1 MMRELP
7 IQIEQVVILLA
18 VQGSNQDSGSRAE
31 SLRRLDMATRAGT
44 APAVLDKPSYKSFL
58 APLLLIG
65 VAILLY
71 MKLGTA
77 VAAPG
82 FTLTRFLELAGILFL
97 AGF

>member
-1 MMRELP
+1 
-7 IQIEQVVILLA
+7 
-18 VQGSNQDSGSRAE
+18 
-31 SLRRLDMATRAGT
+31 MATRADT
-44 APAVLDKPSYKSFL
+44 APVVMDKPPLKSFL

-82 FTLTRFLELAGILFL
+82 FTLTRFLELAGFFSLR
-97 AGF
+97 GS